1 MDGEEHEFPMA
12 LSGEPTGVVVVGN
25 EESTKKKGVE
35 GLGPDRC
42 RFSVRAGLQA
52 LIRSVEGC
60 PDDVS
65 EGCRGLCSA
74 ANGICEEVLGRRPTA
89 EEEDGFRRSKRPW
102 KTEKTEK
109 TEKIG
114 KIGKI
119 GKTEKPEKTEAT
131 AATAA
136 TAAKVGQR
144 RNRPTLD
151 VGSLRLLSIAS
162 GSPTA
167 QPAPTTRQ
175 RPIHMALCIPIAS
188 PLERIRLLAK
198 RRRRCM
204 YQYRHRAKV
213 GRHIG
218 QDIFFFS
225 FPAAFLADSFSSV
238 RARAYCSPL
247 RVHAHF
253 FVVKNEALLQ
263 ETSCGKRDCRLQL
276 THHVSTETPR
286 RSIRIPGWSARMFR

>member
-12 LSGEPTGVVVVGN
+12 LSGEPTGVVVGN

-109 TEKIG
+109 
-114 KIGKI
+114 I
-119 GKTEKPEKTEAT
+119 GKTEKIEKTE
-131 AATAA
+131 
-136 TAAKVGQR
+136 K
-144 RNRPTLD
+144 
-151 VGSLRLLSIAS
+151 
-162 GSPTA
+162 
-167 QPAPTTRQ
+167 
-175 RPIHMALCIPIAS
+175 
-188 PLERIRLLAK
+188 
-198 RRRRCM
+198 
-204 YQYRHRAKV
+204 
-213 GRHIG
+213 
-218 QDIFFFS
+218 
-225 FPAAFLADSFSSV
+225 
-238 RARAYCSPL
+238 
-247 RVHAHF
+247 
-253 FVVKNEALLQ
+253 
-263 ETSCGKRDCRLQL
+263 
-276 THHVSTETPR
+276 TE
-286 RSIRIPGWSARMFR
+286 